1 VRIHEKRSGTINALE
16 LEEIKSEFQRTY
28 LLIILFALIFLI
40 SVLNY
45 LLLDQTVADFYGGA
59 STFSRIESWIIGFLV
74 YQLFIL
80 FSLKKKIY
88 IGQKASATFKIIH
101 TLIEI
106 SFPSTLL
113 FFMLSQLHMLSFIE
127 SPIVLMYFLLIIL
140 SILHLD
146 FKVSFLAGVFAAI
159 HYAALTY
166 YGFNYVN
173 APELYQTSAPENS
186 HYIRSIILVLCGGA
200 AAFVSAELKSRI
212 KMAHD
217 SQKAKNELELL
228 FGQHVSKEV
237 SKALMEEKGAT
248 KRLEATVMFL
258 DIRNFTNYADSHT
271 PDEVVEYQNSFF
283 GPVIDIVNQ
292 HQGVVLQLLGD
303 GVMACFGTPVENA
316 LHADMAF
323 LASLA
328 ILRQV
333 KTASDNGQLHPTTIG
348 IGLHSGPMVAGNIG
362 NEQRKQFSISGTPV
376 IVASRIEQL
385 NKKYCSQFLI
395 SAEVHQRIT
404 PGKINISFL
413 GEELLKG
420 IEKPVGIYKVA

>member
-1 VRIHEKRSGTINALE
+1 MRIHEKRSGTINALE